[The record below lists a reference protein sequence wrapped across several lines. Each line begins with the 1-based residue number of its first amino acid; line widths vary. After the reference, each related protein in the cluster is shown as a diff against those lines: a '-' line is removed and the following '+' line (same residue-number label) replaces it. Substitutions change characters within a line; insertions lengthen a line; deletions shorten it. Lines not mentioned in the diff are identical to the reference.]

1 MADNTSTSRS
11 DGTRPGQARRAQR
24 VRPTELD
31 RLIHSRVRLG
41 IMSALAAGNVLSF
54 NDLRDLLDT
63 SDGNL
68 SVHARKL
75 EDAGYVESIKSF
87 DGRMPKTEYKLTP
100 EGHDAFAAYVRHME
114 RILDLSRP
122 G

>member
-1 MADNTSTSRS
+1 MADNPSSRTSKNGPERRT
-11 DGTRPGQARRAQR
+11 RRA
-24 VRPTELD
+24 RPTELD

-41 IMSALAAGNVLSF
+41 IMSALAAGHVLSF
-54 NDLRDLLDT
+54 SDLRDLLGT

-75 EDAGYVESIKSF
+75 EDAGYVETIKSF
-87 DGRMPKTEYKLTP
+87 DGRMPKTEYTLTP
-100 EGHDAFAAYVRHME
+100 DGHEAFAAYVDHME
-114 RILDLSRP
+114 RILDLSRS